1 MHPPHIPKILI
12 KKSCLL
18 WIRMVLENFYRYK
31 KKPKQTKNRL
41 FVSSWKELYKQISLE
56 NYHSTWN
63 LIKLMLFAQPIII
76 ILVYWPCHW
85 LVLSPPRFLLF
96 PGPNLQPAVS
106 MSCTSPCYLLMVQY
120 PVYSC
125 IRCSKRNHNFISL
138 LVKIKQH
145 MMYK

>member
-18 WIRMVLENFYRYK
+18 WIRMVLENFYWYK
-31 KKPKQTKNRL
+31 KKPNKQKTGYLFPPEKN
-41 FVSSWKELYKQISLE
+41 FTNIPWKLSFYG
-56 NYHSTWN
+56 TWN

>member
-1 MHPPHIPKILI
+1 MHSSHIPKILI
-12 KKSCLL
+12 KKSCQL

-31 KKPKQTKNRL
+31 KNQTNKKQAICFLLRRTLQTNIPWKLSFYMKPYKIDVICLTNRYY
-41 FVSSWKELYKQISLE
+41 S
-56 NYHSTWN
+56 
-63 LIKLMLFAQPIII
+63 
-76 ILVYWPCHW
+76 CHW

-125 IRCSKRNHNFISL
+125 IRCSKHNQNFISL

>member
-1 MHPPHIPKILI
+1 MHPPHIPKMLI

-31 KKPKQTKNRL
+31 KNQTNKKQAICFLLRRTLQTNIPWKLSFYMKPYKIDVICSTNRYYSCL
-41 FVSSWKELYKQISLE
+41 LTLSLIGIITPQISIVP
-56 NYHSTWN
+56 W
-63 LIKLMLFAQPIII
+63 
-76 ILVYWPCHW
+76 
-85 LVLSPPRFLLF
+85 
-96 PGPNLQPAVS
+96 PNLQPAVS

-125 IRCSKRNHNFISL
+125 IRCSKHNQNFISL